1 MSIEP
6 LEDKH
11 FGKSDDIFLI
21 VNIDF
26 IPFQVFLILLV
37 LAFTSVD
44 IIFLKFLDLHSR
56 LPEKKKIFVTNFSFL
71 TDSLNPPPPPH
82 YGKNPLSVTEVFVDA
97 P

>member
-1 MSIEP
+1 M
-6 LEDKH
+6 EDKH

-26 IPFQVFLILLV
+26 IPFQLFLILLV

-44 IIFLKFLDLHSR
+44 IIFLKFLDLHST

-71 TDSLNPPPPPH
+71 TDSLNPPTPPH